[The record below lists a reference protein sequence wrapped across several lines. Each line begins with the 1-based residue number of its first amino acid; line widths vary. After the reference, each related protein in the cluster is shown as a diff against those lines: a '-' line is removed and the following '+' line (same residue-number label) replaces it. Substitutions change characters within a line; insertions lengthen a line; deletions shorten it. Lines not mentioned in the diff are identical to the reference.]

1 MCGCNK
7 KAAGKRQPIVRNL
20 GIQSATSQGQAPGGS
35 PPAQMRALNAQTA
48 AAPKSANQLS
58 ADRLKIEKIRR
69 QAIQKAFN
77 K

>member
-7 KAAGKRQPIVRNL
+7 KAAGKRQPVVRNL
-20 GIQSATSQGQAPGGS
+20 GIQSVTAPGQSSGGS
-35 PPAQMRALNAQTA
+35 PPTQMRALGTQTTTV
-48 AAPKSANQLS
+48 PKSASQLS
-58 ADRLKIEKIRR
+58 ADRLKSEKIRR